1 MCHCAQV
8 FKADVPKAVDILSD
22 ILQNSRLDESAIQ
35 RERDVIL
42 REMQEARRPPLRA
55 RAERGPARGRALL
68 AWRRPALPG
77 AARGRAPRSL
87 HLVSDAVSHRRTA
100 PGMPYCIAALCQ
112 PSFQASCTCKRGEKK
127 KKGKS

>member
-77 AARGRAPRSL
+77 AARGRAPRSCTL
-87 HLVSDAVSHRRTA
+87 SATPSRTA
-100 PGMPYCIAALCQ
+100 APR
-112 PSFQASCTCKRGEKK
+112 RGCRTA
-127 KKGKS
+127 